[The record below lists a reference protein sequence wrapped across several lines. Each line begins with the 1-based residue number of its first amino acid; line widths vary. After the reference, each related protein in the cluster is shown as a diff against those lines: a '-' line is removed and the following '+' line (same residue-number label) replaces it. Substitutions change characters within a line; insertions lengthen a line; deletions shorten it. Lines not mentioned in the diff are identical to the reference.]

1 MGENNDE
8 YRKRIDEDNTSSW
21 FGIIL
26 IVLGFILAFAFYEA
40 GLPFIGFVLLI
51 LLFGGGIAYI
61 IK

>member
-1 MGENNDE
+1 MNSDQDE
-8 YRKRIDEDNTSSW
+8 YRRKTNEENTSSW

-26 IVLGFILAFAFYEA
+26 IVLGFIILFAFYEA

-61 IK
+61 LK

>member
-1 MGENNDE
+1 MNNDHEE
-8 YRKRIDEDNTSSW
+8 YKRKTDEENKSSW

-51 LLFGGGIAYI
+51 LLFGGGISFI
-61 IK
+61 LK

>member
-8 YRKRIDEDNTSSW
+8 YRKRIDEDNKSSW

-26 IVLGFILAFAFYEA
+26 IVLGFVLGFAFYEA
-40 GLPFIGFVLLI
+40 GLPFIGFVSLI

-61 IK
+61 LK